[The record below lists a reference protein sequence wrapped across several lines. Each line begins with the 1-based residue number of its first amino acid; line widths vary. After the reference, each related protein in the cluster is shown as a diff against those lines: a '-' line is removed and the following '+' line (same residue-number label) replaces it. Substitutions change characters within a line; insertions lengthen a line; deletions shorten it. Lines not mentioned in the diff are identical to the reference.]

1 MIPIILLL
9 LALIY
14 ILTNFVLPNYM
25 DGFVAAYIV
34 QPILWTL
41 LAITALYAAKQRGLN
56 ILKFQKIRRWDIG
69 KSPLQAAMMIA
80 AFQISLTMI
89 AGIFQGFG
97 KSPYSFTPLFII
109 TNIIFIATMLLG
121 TELSRSYII
130 KKSTSASRKIT
141 LKLTLI
147 TLILMMINIKIAELT
162 TLNTTDPA
170 TLAKFIGE
178 NIIPLLTASLFATY
192 LAYLGGAL
200 PAIGYMGTLQAFE
213 WFSPILPKL
222 DWSIAAMIATLAPA
236 IGFIIIQSSI
246 EAREKHVP
254 KRKTKKDPA
263 LGWTAVAAVGLVIVF
278 FSYGYLGAQPTIIY
292 SGSMQPAIN
301 VGDVVIIQKTPADEI
316 RQGDIIQYVN
326 KFNTTII
333 HRVQEIKQQQ
343 DSTVYITKGDAN
355 DDPDFDPV
363 QINQIQG
370 KATFNIPKIGLIPI
384 VIKELVKKIP
394 IRI

>member
-1 MIPIILLL
+1 MWYIILTLIT
-9 LALIY
+9 LIY
-14 ILTNFVLPNYM
+14 ILTNLILPNQI
-25 DGFVAAYIV
+25 DGFIAAYIV
-34 QPILWTL
+34 QPILWAI
-41 LAITALYAAKQRGLN
+41 LAITTIYAAKRQGLN

-69 KSPLQAAMMIA
+69 KTPLHAAIMIA

-97 KSPYSFTPLFII
+97 KSPYSFTPIFII
-109 TNIIFIATMLLG
+109 TNIVFIATLLLG
-121 TELSRSYII
+121 TELSRAYLI
-130 KKSTSASRKIT
+130 KKSTTTSRKIT

-147 TLILMMINIKIAELT
+147 TLIFMMINIKIAELT

-170 TLAKFIGE
+170 TVAKFIGE

-200 PAIGYMGTLQAFE
+200 PAIGYLGTLQAFE

-246 EAREKHVP
+246 EAREKHIP

-263 LGWTAVAAVGLVIVF
+263 LGWTAVAAIGLVIVF
-278 FSYGYLGAQPTIIY
+278 FSYGYMGVQPTVIY

-301 VGDVVIIQKTPADEI
+301 VGDVVIIQKTPIDQI
-316 RQGDIIQYVN
+316 KQGDIIQYVN
-326 KFNTTII
+326 KYNTTII

-343 DSTVYITKGDAN
+343 DTTVYITKGDAN

-363 QINQIQG
+363 QANQIMG

-384 VIKELVKKIP
+384 IIKELIKKIP